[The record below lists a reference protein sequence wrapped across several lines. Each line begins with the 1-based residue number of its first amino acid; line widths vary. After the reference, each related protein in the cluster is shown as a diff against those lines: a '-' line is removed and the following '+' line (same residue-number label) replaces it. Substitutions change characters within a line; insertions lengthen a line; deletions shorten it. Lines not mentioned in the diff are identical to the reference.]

1 MKPKP
6 FHRLLE
12 YGGDTDAFHRDQE
25 NPIEG
30 DCLIVDECSMVDL
43 MLMRGLLRALEPGT
57 RLILVGDADQ
67 LPSVGAGNVLGDILQ
82 SGVIPSVRLTDIFR
96 QEGESRIVVNAHRV
110 NQGQMPLLNEKQTDF
125 FFERQEHFA
134 QAAQSIVALVTRR
147 LPGYLGYGEKER
159 AEPGH
164 AQHPGAGPREKGRVR
179 GGRPEPCPAGRPS
192 TRPETASLP
201 SPGGRTSFAWGTRSS
216 R

>member
-1 MKPKP
+1 MN
-6 FHRLLE
+6 E
-12 YGGDTDAFHRDQE
+12 
-25 NPIEG
+25 
-30 DCLIVDECSMVDL
+30 
-43 MLMRGLLRALEPGT
+43 
-57 RLILVGDADQ
+57 

-159 AEPGH
+159 RNLAMHNIQVLAPAKKGECGVAALNRALQEALNPPGN
-164 AQHPGAGPREKGRVR
+164 GKSSLTWGRI
-179 GGRPEPCPAGRPS
+179 
-192 TRPETASLP
+192 
-201 SPGGRTSFAWGTRSS
+201 SFAWGTRSS